1 MQSVTA
7 TILEN
12 ENAFVIYSFVVQC
25 DFITGSNA
33 QGCKVVLVGELRN
46 TTANLTRN
54 NSCVTLTVN
63 TTQQQCY
70 NNVFGFDI
78 ESDGSVGTLAV
89 SGVIIRNVSITCA
102 PQLETYSESLTGKL
116 SVSFCPNIKKLI

>member
-1 MQSVTA
+1 MQNITA
-7 TILEN
+7 TAQDREN
-12 ENAFVIYSFVVQC
+12 TLIIQC

-33 QGCKVVLVGELRN
+33 QGCMVVLVGELRN

-54 NSCVTLTVN
+54 NPCVTLTVN
-63 TTQQQCY
+63 TTQNCY
-70 NNVFGFDI
+70 DSVFGFDI
-78 ESDGSVGTLAV
+78 ESDGSVGTLV
-89 SGVIIRNVSITCA
+89 VPGVIIRNENITCA